1 MDTNRVD
8 LRLRTVEG
16 HQGTLLAYV
25 TPSLP
30 PKVSQ
35 VRQYTLRPLSMHMRV
50 HSAGGG
56 GDAGDGGARRP
67 YNTLLLRGAFS
78 HAEMHN
84 WMGQC
89 VPELPEKMLVP
100 QAMADGGEK
109 RDAPD
114 VVDGENVYYFR
125 NVYAGTMLLCSYR

>member
-35 VRQYTLRPLSMHMRV
+35 VRRYPLRPLSMHMRV
-50 HSAGGG
+50 HSAGEGG
-56 GDAGDGGARRP
+56 VRRP
-67 YNTLLLRGAFS
+67 YNQLLLRGAFS

-89 VPELPEKMLVP
+89 VPELPDKMVAP
-100 QAMADGGEK
+100 QTGAEGAVGK
-109 RDAPD
+109 RNAQQPAEQ
-114 VVDGENVYYFR
+114 VADGENVYYFR
-125 NVYAGTMLLCSYR
+125 NVYAGTMLLCNYR